1 MALQMV
7 TLNLRMRWINI
18 LLCAGFPMHSMH
30 DFQPLYMLTE
40 NGNFFDVDETSPKP
54 AFDLRSEVRKWKS

>member
-1 MALQMV
+1 
-7 TLNLRMRWINI
+7 
-18 LLCAGFPMHSMH
+18 MHSMH